1 MPAEEVFSLKDEDV
15 GQAII
20 AMLVGAQAAMVLRG
34 STRGGTKKRTVT
46 LGLSVATIGAS
57 LGLNNAK
64 RGEVICG
71 TAGLAALGGAAGALI
86 SLALLVPKH
95 LRITWRK

>member
-1 MPAEEVFSLKDEDV
+1 METPALT
-15 GQAII
+15 IT
-20 AMLVGAQAAMVLRG
+20 L
-34 STRGGTKKRTVT
+34 TTKKRTVT

-71 TAGLAALGGAAGALI
+71 TAGLAALGGAA
-86 SLALLVPKH
+86 
-95 LRITWRK
+95 